1 MSNRLPKICALAMSH
16 AQTARRML
24 VGSLLTKEHLTG
36 WLYTANAATVS
47 KKRSVCEPVCMAHC
61 VPPKSSTV
69 RKTGIYLSGKR
80 WKMIQLSQAEKYLT
94 RAVLKKNTP
103 LQVTAAG
110 QEL

>member
-1 MSNRLPKICALAMSH
+1 MSH
-16 AQTARRML
+16 AQTDRRML